1 MRTTATS
8 NTKESPYLH
17 TLPVRVWHWINAI
30 CFVLLIL
37 TGLQIRYL
45 DVFNVMSFEAAVNLH
60 NWTGFVVIAA
70 WFLWLFSYLFSDRI
84 TNYHPDLNAR
94 SFFERFIHQIEYYSY
109 GMFKGEE
116 KPHQVQPY
124 DKFNPMQKLTYQVV
138 MFIACPIIF
147 VTGLMMWDVSMF
159 AGSIELLGG
168 IRVVNT
174 IHVLLFIVF
183 TGFIIVHAYM
193 GSLGQKP
200 SSHFKEM
207 FTGYEEEHAESPKP

>member
-1 MRTTATS
+1 MKSTAMNHPGEGT
-8 NTKESPYLH
+8 YLH
-17 TLPVRVWHWINAI
+17 TLPVRIWHWTNAI

-45 DVFNVMSFEAAVNLH
+45 DMVNVMSFEAAVNLH
-60 NWTGFVVIAA
+60 NYTGFVVIGA

-84 TNYHPDLNAR
+84 TNYHPDLHAR

-109 GMFKGEE
+109 GMFKGEK
-116 KPHQVQPY
+116 KPHEVQPY
-124 DKFNPMQKLTYQVV
+124 DKFNPMQKLTYQVM
-138 MFIACPIIF
+138 MFIAAPMIF
-147 VTGLMMWDVSMF
+147 VTGLMMWDVTMF

-193 GSLGQKP
+193 GALGQKA
-200 SSHFKEM
+200 SSHYKEM
-207 FTGYEEEHAESPKP
+207 ITGYEEEHAAASKH